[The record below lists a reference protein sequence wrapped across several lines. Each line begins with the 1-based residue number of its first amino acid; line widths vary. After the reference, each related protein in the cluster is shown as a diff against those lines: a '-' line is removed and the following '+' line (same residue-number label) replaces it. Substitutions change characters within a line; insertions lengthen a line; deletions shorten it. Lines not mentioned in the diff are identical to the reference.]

1 MPLIRSADSCRSTTP
16 NGVMTTLA
24 SPTQGGA
31 THAVWR
37 VDMPA
42 GNTGPHHASDG
53 EQVWTFLTGGATV
66 ELDRETITVEPRDTI
81 VMPAGVSRRVHADAE
96 SGFSAIVAA
105 PAGFEVYNPGGTTAA
120 DACDLA
126 PKGTDRLVPPWVL

>member
-1 MPLIRSADSCRSTTP
+1 MPVIRSGDARRTTTP

-31 THAVWR
+31 ERAIWR

-42 GNTGPHHASDG
+42 GTEGPLHAFDT
-53 EQVWTFLTGGATV
+53 EQIWTLLTGGCTLEIDGERLHVA
-66 ELDRETITVEPRDTI
+66 PGDTM
-81 VMPAGVSRRVHADAE
+81 VLPADVTRQIFADPHD
-96 SGFSAIVAA
+96 GFAAVVTA
-105 PAGFEVYNPGGTTAA
+105 PAGSQVYNPGGVSAA

-126 PKGTDRLVPPWVL
+126 PKGTDRIVPPWVA